1 MSWLRIPVGGG
12 VLKIKPRWQ
21 MRWAERHRQVR
32 VWDLGV
38 VVLSWWTQSD
48 LSKY

>member
-12 VLKIKPRWQ
+12 VLKIKPRRQ
-21 MRWAERHRQVR
+21 MRWAERQRKVR

-38 VVLSWWTQSD
+38 VVFAWWTRSD